1 MEEFKRFD
9 EILKPD
15 ERQKFFVLWDKISED
30 QRLDLKDLYEI
41 AEKIKLHD
49 GVPEVIR
56 NHFTTAQNLLVYSWF
71 FYPFNVTAEFLAF
84 VTLEF
89 ALKERFGLKTGSP
102 KRKENTFKGLVEK
115 AVKEGLVRDVG
126 FTHMRNQSA
135 SPNNYLGY
143 EIGISPQQIR
153 SYVETLIESLPF
165 LRNDLAHGSSTLHS
179 DGAFSVR
186 LCAEFINLLFSEKS
200 G

>member
-15 ERQKFFVLWDKISED
+15 GRQKFFVLWEKASED
-30 QRLDLKDLYEI
+30 QRLELKDLYEI
-41 AEKIKLHD
+41 AEKIRLHE

-89 ALKERFGLKTGSP
+89 ALKERFALEKGSQ
-102 KRKENTFKGLVEK
+102 KGRETMFKGLVKK
-115 AVKEGLVRDVG
+115 AVDEGWVKDEG
-126 FTHMRNQSA
+126 FSHIHNQSKLN
-135 SPNNYLGY
+135 SSSDYG
-143 EIGISPQQIR
+143 IGISSQQVR
-153 SYVETLIESLPF
+153 SYTETLIESLPF
-165 LRNDLAHGSSTLHS
+165 IRNELAHGSSTLHP

-186 LCAEFINLLFSEKS
+186 LCAEFINQLFTEKS
-200 G
+200 T